1 MSLAIL
7 GSLDM
12 ASKSQALALWAM
24 SWTIHHNW
32 LRSFGQAPNLRRGM
46 MWGGAYSRKAL
57 LSQDQDC
64 NSLTTIGQGVS
75 SPCPL

>member
-1 MSLAIL
+1 MGFRRGVECLMSLAIL
-7 GSLDM
+7 GSLDT

-46 MWGGAYSRKAL
+46 MGGGGV
-57 LSQDQDC
+57 
-64 NSLTTIGQGVS
+64 LTLGRLFLAKTRTVT
-75 SPCPL
+75 L